1 MIKKIT
7 YSDVKPLVEGLKEA
21 GRVALVALV
30 SWLLTEGIINSIFV
44 LIFKDRLSSEA
55 ILMLT
60 GLMTAIIKG
69 WDKDLHLTG
78 KIEGDDTK
86 TKGLTQF

>member
-1 MIKKIT
+1 MQVT
-7 YSDVKPLVEGLKEA
+7 YKNVQPLIEGLKEA
-21 GRVALVALV
+21 GRVALVAII
-30 SWLLTEGIINSIFV
+30 SWLLTEGVINSLLV
-44 LIFKDRLSSEA
+44 LIFKTKLSPELV
-55 ILMLT
+55 LMLT
-60 GLMTAIIKG
+60 GLFTSIVKG